1 MNTVIG
7 MIELVYIL
15 RAVAEA
21 CGGERGVRKGCVIK
35 FGDLERFVFD
45 VLWQKERI
53 ATYSTARDLRK
64 DAERLAVI
72 DVIKFESGEIIIEDL
87 GEFLRKIA
95 PFELVAKNMTAGNSY
110 LKYVFKRIEDSAR
123 EYAKNIAPQSA

>member
-1 MNTVIG
+1 

-15 RAVAEA
+15 HAVAET
-21 CGGERGVRKGCVIK
+21 CGGERDFRKRCVIK
-35 FGDLERFVFD
+35 FDDLERFVFD

-53 ATYSTARDLRK
+53 ATYSTAWDLKK
-64 DAERLAVI
+64 DVERLAVI
-72 DVIKFESGEIIIEDL
+72 DVIKFESGEIIIGDL
-87 GEFLRKIA
+87 GEFLKKIA

-123 EYAKNIAPQSA
+123 EYAKNMAPQSA